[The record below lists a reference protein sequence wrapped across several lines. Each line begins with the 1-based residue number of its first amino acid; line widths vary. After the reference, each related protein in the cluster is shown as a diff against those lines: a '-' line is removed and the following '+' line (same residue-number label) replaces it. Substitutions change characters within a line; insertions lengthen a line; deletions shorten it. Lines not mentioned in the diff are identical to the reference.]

1 MQSSLDEA
9 AALLGHAE
17 ELHRNG
23 RDEAAGAIATSIVER
38 TGDPGTDDDD
48 AAFGEQLA
56 LLRLRL
62 GALLRQLGMPE
73 RAVLVLPRAAER
85 FGKSAAFEAA
95 GRRAEA
101 LRENGLAL
109 RDLGRLDDAEA
120 ALREALDGDLSFAEA
135 EAIAASLVELADVL
149 AALGKYASAAKC
161 YEWALQQAMA
171 LDDRE
176 VEAVVRHGYG
186 ELLLAAGRADIAF
199 LRFWR
204 AFHLFRMIGDDDGL
218 ACAARGMGD
227 VALGGGRGGEARDAF
242 LQMMALG
249 QQNDKPSIEA
259 LALARRAAGF
269 RVDGMFDDA
278 EVALRKAIAILEER
292 HVEAGPRSFGG
303 SHEQPPIEV
312 SERLAAF
319 VPPSI
324 DVLAGCAHDLG
335 WTLSLRGK
343 LDEAEDSA
351 HRALQMRTRRKHK
364 DIWRTNALLGRIA
377 RLRGDDSLARVW
389 YERAGAAYRPVP
401 ALARAGDNLEMLVDA
416 LRPLFAMAQGARRS
430 IDVWIG
436 EALPFGGP
444 IAHESTLRLH
454 LEALADPTAAAPIP
468 DSSLPEALKKALRD
482 AWKLGPWPEDDLIPE
497 PADD

>member
-9 AALLGHAE
+9 TALLGHAE

-23 RDEAAGAIATSIVER
+23 RNEAAAAIATSIVER
-38 TGDPGTDDDD
+38 TGDPGTLDDD

-62 GALLRQLGMPE
+62 GSLLRLLGMPE
-73 RAVLVLPRAAER
+73 RAAPVLSRAAER

-95 GRRAEA
+95 GRRAAA

-135 EAIAASLVELADVL
+135 EAIVASLVELADVL

-227 VALGGGRGGEARDAF
+227 VALGGGRGGEARDSF

-249 QQNDKPSIEA
+249 QQNNKPSIEA

-269 RVDGMFDDA
+269 RVDGMLGDA
-278 EVALRKAIAILEER
+278 ESALRKAIEILE
-292 HVEAGPRSFGG
+292 PREHS
-303 SHEQPPIEV
+303 PLEV
-312 SERLAAF
+312 PERLAPF
-319 VPPSI
+319 VPPPI
-324 DVLAGCAHDLG
+324 DVLAACAHDLG
-335 WTLSLRGK
+335 LTLALRGK
-343 LDEAEDSA
+343 LDLAEDSA
-351 HRALQMRTRRKHK
+351 HRALQMRARRKHK

-377 RLRGDDSLARVW
+377 RLRGDESLARVW

-401 ALARAGDNLEMLVDA
+401 ALVRAGHDLEMLVDA
-416 LRPLFAMAQGARRS
+416 LRPLFAMAQAARRS

-444 IAHESTLRLH
+444 IAHEPALRTH

-468 DSSLPEALKKALRD
+468 DPSLPEPLKKALRE